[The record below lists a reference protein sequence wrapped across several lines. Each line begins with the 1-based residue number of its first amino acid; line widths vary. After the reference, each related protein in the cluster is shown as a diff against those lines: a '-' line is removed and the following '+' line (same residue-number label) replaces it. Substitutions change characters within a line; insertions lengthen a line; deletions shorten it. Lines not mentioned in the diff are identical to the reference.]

1 MFMIIKS
8 IVLFT
13 LLGRGSS
20 RILTNKNKKQSPKG
34 NEVIIGDMILTQE
47 QYELL
52 YGQRTRSGIP
62 EEWKGFDW
70 RWPNNKLPYK
80 IDSSILPPDRL
91 KIEEA
96 ISKFN
101 SQMSDCFS
109 IV

>member
-20 RILTNKNKKQSPKG
+20 RILTNKNKKQSPRG

-47 QYELL
+47 QYEFL
-52 YGQRTRSGIP
+52 YGQGTRVGVP
-62 EEWKGFDW
+62 EEWKNIFR
-70 RWPNNKLPYK
+70 RWPDEQLPYI
-80 IDSSILPPDRL
+80 IDDSVLDTDIAIIKST
-91 KIEEA
+91 

-101 SQMSDCFS
+101 AKMNDCFR